1 MLPQANPQVVDTIA
15 KMEFDNETIDYQ
27 DYTNDSFAVNECHYM
42 TDMALYEAV
51 SWWLEFVGVMVIGEK
66 YLDNVKDSHS

>member
-1 MLPQANPQVVDTIA
+1 
-15 KMEFDNETIDYQ
+15 MEFDNETIDYQ

-51 SWWLEFVGVMVIGEK
+51 SWWLEFVGVMIIGE
-66 YLDNVKDSHS
+66 